1 MIKIGLKTKS
11 QRNIS
16 VSLVLAIILFLLFSC
31 GKSEIPEI
39 RTSGVVREDI
49 LDYGPNLFFPYRIL
63 FQYNRL
69 TNTVTRLC
77 PDPECNGNC
86 PLDAFVDFPHFID
99 ENNLYFTA
107 IDYNL
112 HILHAYMNILTG
124 EVKVLRDLS
133 QAEDPFGSYI
143 LSSDGEYVWYQ
154 AKLLK
159 EGGNKNNTKDYETW
173 LCRMPKTGG
182 AEERI
187 FQSDSMCLRVAT
199 PYGIVMSD
207 ELSIYL
213 IDTSSREAELV
224 SDLSAEGYVGWHT
237 TPQYLDGMLYFCASC
252 SGEGT
257 GASYLLRLDV
267 QKKEV
272 KKLVEAPV
280 EEFAL
285 TGSGIYYLLTPDSP
299 QIIKTSNDPDVYPS
313 VLVEKQELR
322 FCDLNGEHDEAVVT
336 NSRTLLSGFTVS
348 EGVLYGFIIQ
358 WNAEEQGWNKPFFG
372 FQDLKTGK
380 IAKAEGS
387 TDHEIPQ
394 RKN

>member
-1 MIKIGLKTKS
+1 MKS
-11 QRNIS
+11 PK
-16 VSLVLAIILFLLFSC
+16 AIIVFLTLTLTAFLLFSC
-31 GKSEIPEI
+31 GKSEMPEI

-182 AEERI
+182 TEERI
-187 FQSDSMCLRVAT
+187 FRSDSMCLRIAT

-207 ELSIYL
+207 ELSI
-213 IDTSSREAELV
+213 
-224 SDLSAEGYVGWHT
+224 
-237 TPQYLDGMLYFCASC
+237 GMLYFCASC

>member
-1 MIKIGLKTKS
+1 MLSHLHFTVRMSDMQSSGMRKKRYDINSFYTSILIFMPIMK
-11 QRNIS
+11 
-16 VSLVLAIILFLLFSC
+16 AIFVFLTLTLTTLLLFSC
-31 GKSEIPEI
+31 GESETPEI

-187 FQSDSMCLRVAT
+187 FQFPLPYLSFNVLIRICRSRKDIFNPSCLSQKHA
-199 PYGIVMSD
+199 
-207 ELSIYL
+207 
-213 IDTSSREAELV
+213 AESHFSQSNHIISAAISQQKTQPLV
-224 SDLSAEGYVGWHT
+224 
-237 TPQYLDGMLYFCASC
+237 
-252 SGEGT
+252 
-257 GASYLLRLDV
+257 
-267 QKKEV
+267 
-272 KKLVEAPV
+272 
-280 EEFAL
+280 
-285 TGSGIYYLLTPDSP
+285 
-299 QIIKTSNDPDVYPS
+299 
-313 VLVEKQELR
+313 
-322 FCDLNGEHDEAVVT
+322 
-336 NSRTLLSGFTVS
+336 
-348 EGVLYGFIIQ
+348 
-358 WNAEEQGWNKPFFG
+358 
-372 FQDLKTGK
+372 
-380 IAKAEGS
+380 
-387 TDHEIPQ
+387 
-394 RKN
+394 